1 MWVYQW
7 YDNAEKTTYQS
18 FHTVTQAEG
27 DDVSTIKIVILNE
40 FQDTVYQGGYQV
52 RCTAEGLYQ
61 DLLAKLTPD
70 MLSSLE
76 GLEIR
81 TEEQGWVLPHGMT
94 PGDSIPQSFSKLSAY
109 ADQAKILELNLAI
122 GPVQILEQESLTT
135 PAGGFPCVAMAY
147 ELWVTQVTR
156 KRFRLRDWFAPGIG
170 VIRREVF
177 DRRGHFF
184 GYCEL
189 IEWR

>member
-1 MWVYQW
+1 
-7 YDNAEKTTYQS
+7 
-18 FHTVTQAEG
+18 
-27 DDVSTIKIVILNE
+27 
-40 FQDTVYQGGYQV
+40 
-52 RCTAEGLYQ
+52 
-61 DLLAKLTPD
+61 

-76 GLEIR
+76 GLDIR
-81 TEEQGWVLPHGMT
+81 TEEQGWILPRGMH
-94 PGDSIPQSFSKLSAY
+94 PGDSIPQSYSSLSAY
-109 ADQAKILELNLAI
+109 SGDAKILELNLAI
-122 GPVQILEQESLTT
+122 GPVIILDQESLNT

-156 KRFRLRDWFAPGIG
+156 KRFRLRDWFAPGVG

-189 IEWR
+189 LSWKQEG